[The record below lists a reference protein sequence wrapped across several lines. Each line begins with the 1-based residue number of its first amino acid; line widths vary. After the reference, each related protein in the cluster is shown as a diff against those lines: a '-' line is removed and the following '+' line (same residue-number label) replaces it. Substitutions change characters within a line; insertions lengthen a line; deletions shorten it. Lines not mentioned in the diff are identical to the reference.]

1 MTSPQSAGSGAASR
15 TWIGKLTL
23 TDFRNYR
30 SATLVSTP
38 APAVLFGANGAGKTN
53 CLEAISLLT
62 AGRGLRSLPFSELAR
77 SGGAGGWAVAAKVH
91 AGAEEIEIGT
101 GVQVPPGGVLGA
113 RTPRVVRIGGTPA
126 KSSGALAR
134 VRMVWLTP
142 AMDSLFTGAASE
154 RRRFIDRLALSL
166 DPAYAGAAAT
176 FDRAMRQ
183 RNKALEDM
191 SPAKLLDGIEMQMAE
206 AAAAIA
212 TMRHRAIAALAAEI
226 EAERARVPDSAFP
239 WAGLSLQGHLEAQTA
254 LEMEKTDAQPG
265 ERPFHS
271 SPLPEGRGRQVAVSS
286 GVPSP
291 LGERAGVR
299 GDSAKTTV
307 EASYLE
313 LLARS
318 RGRDREAGRT
328 LVGPHRSD
336 LEAMHGPKAMPAK
349 MCSTGEQKALL
360 VGLALAQSRLVKQVS
375 GGIAP
380 LILLDEIAAHLD
392 EDRRG
397 ALFSSIASLDAQ
409 VWMTGTDSDMFAPL
423 RDATAVQFFRV
434 SDGTFTLMDGAE
446 SGSNS

>member
-1 MTSPQSAGSGAASR
+1 MTAPQGAGSGETNR

-23 TDFRNYR
+23 TDFRNYKT
-30 SATLVSTP
+30 ATLTSTP
-38 APAVLFGANGAGKTN
+38 APVVLSGANGAGKTN

-77 SGGAGGWAVAAKVH
+77 NGGAGGWAVAAKVY

-101 GVQVPPGGVLGA
+101 GVQAPPGGVLGV
-113 RTPRVVRIGGTPA
+113 RTPRVVRIGGAPA
-126 KSSGALAR
+126 KGSGALAR
-134 VRMVWLTP
+134 IRMVWLTP

-166 DPAYAGAAAT
+166 DPTYAHAAVT

-191 SPAKLLDGIEMQMAE
+191 SPPKLLDGIEAQM
-206 AAAAIA
+206 AAAAA
-212 TMRHRAIAALAAEI
+212 EMAVMRHRAIEALAAEI
-226 EAERARVPDSAFP
+226 EAERARAPDSAFP
-239 WAGLSLQGHLEAQTA
+239 WAVLSLQGHLEAQTA
-254 LEMEKTDAQPG
+254 SAMEKTDVPQPD
-265 ERPFHS
+265 E
-271 SPLPEGRGRQVAVSS
+271 
-286 GVPSP
+286 
-291 LGERAGVR
+291 R
-299 GDSAKTTV
+299 GDFAKAGIQ
-307 EASYLE
+307 ASYMQF
-313 LLARS
+313 LARN

-336 LEAMHGPKAMPAK
+336 LEVTHGPKAMPAK

-360 VGLALAQSRLVKQVS
+360 VGLALAQARLVKQVS

-380 LILLDEIAAHLD
+380 LVLLDEIAAHLD
-392 EDRRG
+392 GDRRA

-409 VWMTGTDSDMFAPL
+409 VWMTGTDSAMFDPL

-434 SDGTFTLMDGAE
+434 WEGTFTPMNGAE
-446 SGSNS
+446 TGSNSHI

>member
-1 MTSPQSAGSGAASR
+1 MNSRLRGEASR

-30 SATLVSTP
+30 TATLTSTP
-38 APAVLFGANGAGKTN
+38 APVVLFGANGAGKTN

-101 GVQVPPGGVLGA
+101 GVQVPPGGALGV
-113 RTPRVVRIGGTPA
+113 RTPRVVKINGTLA
-126 KSSGALAR
+126 KGSGALAR
-134 VRMVWLTP
+134 VRVVWLTP
-142 AMDSLFTGAASE
+142 AMDSLFTGPASE

-166 DPAYAGAAAT
+166 DPAYANAAAT

-191 SPAKLLDGIEMQMAE
+191 SPPKLLDGIEVQMTG
-206 AAAAIA
+206 AAAEMAVI
-212 TMRHRAIAALAAEI
+212 RHRAIEALAAEI
-226 EAERARVPDSAFP
+226 EAERGRVPDSAFP
-239 WAGLSLQGHLEAQTA
+239 WATLSLQGHLEMQARSTP
-254 LEMEKTDAQPG
+254 LEEMQ
-265 ERPFHS
+265 S
-271 SPLPEGRGRQVAVSS
+271 SY
-286 GVPSP
+286 
-291 LGERAGVR
+291 
-299 GDSAKTTV
+299 
-307 EASYLE
+307 AS

-318 RGRDREAGRT
+318 RERDQAAGRT

-336 LEAMHGPKAMPAK
+336 LEVAHGPKAMYAK

-360 VGLALAQSRLVKQVS
+360 VGLALAQARLVKEVS

-392 EDRRG
+392 EDRRA
-397 ALFSSIASLDAQ
+397 ALFSSIASLNAQ
-409 VWMTGTDSDMFAPL
+409 VWMTGTDSAMFAPL
-423 RDATAVQFFRV
+423 KDATAVQFYRV
-434 SDGTFTLMDGAE
+434 WEGTFTPVNGAE
-446 SGSNS
+446 SVSNSHI

>member
-1 MTSPQSAGSGAASR
+1 MNSTQSAGSGETGR

-30 SATLVSTP
+30 SATLISTP

-77 SGGAGGWAVAAKVH
+77 SGGAGGWAVAARVH

-101 GVQVPPGGVLGA
+101 GVQVPPGGVPGV

-154 RRRFIDRLALSL
+154 RRRFIDRLTLSL
-166 DPAYAGAAAT
+166 DPAYAGAAAM

-191 SPAKLLDGIEMQMAE
+191 SPPKLLDGIEVQMAE
-206 AAAAIA
+206 AAAAMA
-212 TMRHRAIAALAAEI
+212 HMRHRAIEALAAGI
-226 EAERARVPDSAFP
+226 EAERVRTPDSAFP
-239 WAGLSLQGHLEAQTA
+239 WAALSLQGQLEAQAGSTP
-254 LEMEKTDAQPG
+254 LEEMQRSYASSLAHG
-265 ERPFHS
+265 RERD
-271 SPLPEGRGRQVAVSS
+271 QA
-286 GVPSP
+286 
-291 LGERAGVR
+291 
-299 GDSAKTTV
+299 
-307 EASYLE
+307 
-313 LLARS
+313 
-318 RGRDREAGRT
+318 AGRT
-328 LVGPHRSD
+328 LAGPHRSD
-336 LEAMHGPKAMPAK
+336 LEVMHGPKAMPAK

-360 VGLALAQSRLVKQVS
+360 VGLALAQARLVREVS

-392 EDRRG
+392 VERRT

-409 VWMTGTDSDMFAPL
+409 VWMTGTDSAMFAPL
-423 RDATAVQFFRV
+423 QDATAVQFFRV
-434 SDGTFTLMDGAE
+434 SDGTFAHMDGAE

>member
-1 MTSPQSAGSGAASR
+1 MTSTQGAGCADTGR

-30 SATLVSTP
+30 SATLISTP

-77 SGGAGGWAVAAKVH
+77 KGGAGGWAVAARVH

-101 GVQVPPGGVLGA
+101 GVQVPPGGVLGV
-113 RTPRVVRIGGTPA
+113 RTPRVVRIGGAPA
-126 KSSGALAR
+126 KGSGALAR

-166 DPAYAGAAAT
+166 DPAYASAAAT

-191 SPAKLLDGIEMQMAE
+191 SPPRLLDGIEVQMAE
-206 AAAAIA
+206 AAAVMAVI
-212 TMRHRAIAALAAEI
+212 RHRAIRALAAEI
-226 EAERARVPDSAFP
+226 EAERASAPNSAFP
-239 WAGLSLQGHLEAQTA
+239 WAALSLQGQLEAQAGSTP
-254 LEMEKTDAQPG
+254 LEEM
-265 ERPFHS
+265 R
-271 SPLPEGRGRQVAVSS
+271 R
-286 GVPSP
+286 
-291 LGERAGVR
+291 
-299 GDSAKTTV
+299 
-307 EASYLE
+307 SYAN
-313 LLARS
+313 LLAHS
-318 RGRDREAGRT
+318 RERDQAAGRT
-328 LVGPHRSD
+328 LAGPHRSD
-336 LEAMHGPKAMPAK
+336 LEVMHGPKGMPAK

-360 VGLALAQSRLVKQVS
+360 VGLALAQARLVKEVS

-392 EDRRG
+392 EERRA

-409 VWMTGTDSDMFAPL
+409 VWMTGTDSAMFSPL
-423 RDATAVQFFRV
+423 KDATAVQFFRV
-434 SDGTFTLMDGAE
+434 SEGTFRPMNGAE
-446 SGSNS
+446 SGSNSYI